1 MSIDFPG
8 IAKNYGTPLYVYNFD
23 AIQSRLQLLRTLF
36 GGKIQI
42 YYAVKANSN
51 LKLLTYMRPLIDG
64 LDISSAGE
72 MKQSILANYQTDQLS
87 FAGPGK
93 TPQELEFAVNNNC
106 GSINVESIDELRTLI
121 TITEQLSCKANIF
134 LRINPAQLTPQFAI
148 KMGGKATQFGIEEEN
163 IDQAISLILQHNHR
177 FNFIGYHIYAGTQC
191 LDPQGLLDNLA
202 YTLDLAQRLAARH
215 SVKPKKLNLG
225 GGFGLPYFEND
236 QELNIKEV
244 AQSITSMLRTFE
256 KTSALNSSYV
266 LELGRYIVG
275 EFGYYLTTILAIK
288 ESRGKTFCIIDGGMH
303 QNMSASGNFGQ
314 IIRKNYKIRNLSH
327 CFEPMKK
334 VDLAGCL
341 CTTLDTLATNISI
354 NSPKVGDVL
363 LFENSGAYGFTASPL
378 LFLGHQTPK
387 EILIRE
393 GQVEIIR
400 SSKELTDFN

>member
-1 MSIDFPG
+1 MSIDFLS
-8 IAKNYGTPLYVYNFD
+8 IAKNHSTPLYVYDFD
-23 AIQSRLQLLRTLF
+23 AIQSRLRQLRSLF
-36 GGKIQI
+36 GENIQL

-51 LKLLTYMRPLIDG
+51 LKLLTYMRRFIDG

-72 MKQSILANYQTDQLS
+72 MKQALLASYQTDQLS

-93 TPQELEFAVNNNC
+93 TTQELEFAVKNDC
-106 GSINVESIDELRTLI
+106 GSINVESIDEIKALI
-121 TITEQLSCKANIF
+121 TITEQLNCKVNIF

-163 IDQAISLILQHNHR
+163 IEQAISLISQHNHL

-191 LDPQGLLDNLA
+191 LDPQGLLDNIA
-202 YTLDLAQRLAARH
+202 YTLNLVQRLVSQH
-215 SVKPKKLNLG
+215 SLKPHKLNLG

-236 QELNIKEV
+236 HELDIKEV
-244 AQSITSMLRTFE
+244 AQNINSMLRTFE
-256 KTSALNSSYV
+256 KINSLNLTYV

-275 EFGYYLTTILAIK
+275 EFGYYLTKILATK
-288 ESRGKTFCIIDGGMH
+288 ESRGKTYCIVDGGMH
-303 QNMSASGNFGQ
+303 QNMSAGGNFGQ

-327 CFEPMKK
+327 CSEPMKK

-341 CTTLDTLATNISI
+341 CTTLDTLATNIYI

-378 LFLGHQTPK
+378 LFLGHETPK

-393 GQVEIIR
+393 GQMEIIR
-400 SSKELTDFN
+400 SSKQLTDFN